1 MTRSVLPPSGEL
13 LRRHGLSPRK
23 SFGQN
28 FLHAPEVLESIVRAC
43 DVGPGDRIIE
53 IGCGLGALTGV
64 LLARGA
70 RVEGIERDRDLCTVL
85 RKELEGNEAFR
96 LHEAD
101 AVRFDYAT
109 LASEDDPLPVVGN
122 LPYQITGPLLF
133 ALLEHH
139 ARTQSWI
146 VMVQKEVGD
155 RLAAGPGSKTYGA
168 PSVTIGHLRS
178 VLKVCNVG
186 RGSFIP
192 PPRVDSLVL
201 KLSPRE
207 QPRGEVPDEVAFRE
221 LVRTAFSQR
230 RKTLANTLKALAP
243 REVVLGWCEAS
254 SVDPGRRP
262 ETLEIEEFAAL
273 ARARHSDAGTP

>member
-1 MTRSVLPPSGEL
+1 MSRSVLPSSAEL

-28 FLHAPEVLESIVRAC
+28 FLHAPEVLEAIVRAC
-43 DVGPGDRIIE
+43 DLEPEERVIE

-70 RVEGIERDRDLCTVL
+70 RVEGIERDRDLCEVL
-85 RKELEGNEAFR
+85 RSELDGNEAFT

-109 LASEDDPLPVVGN
+109 LATPDAPLTVVGN

-139 ARTQSWI
+139 VRTKSWI
-146 VMVQKEVGD
+146 VMVQREVGD

-168 PSVTIGHLRS
+168 PSVTIGHLRE
-178 VLKVCNVG
+178 VTKVCSVG

-192 PPRVDSLVL
+192 PPRVDSVVL
-201 KLSPRE
+201 ELRPRE
-207 QPRGEVPDEVAFRE
+207 PRGEVHDEVAFRQ
-221 LVRTAFSQR
+221 LVRAAFSQR
-230 RKTLANTLKALAP
+230 RKTLSNSLKTLAP
-243 REVVLGWCEAS
+243 RERVLAWCEAS
-254 SVDPGRRP
+254 DVDPQRRP

-273 ARARHSDAGTP
+273 ARARHHDAGTS

>member
-1 MTRSVLPPSGEL
+1 MIRSVLPPSGEL

-28 FLHAPEVLESIVRAC
+28 FLHASEVLEAIVRAC
-43 DVGPGDRIIE
+43 ELQAGERIIE

-64 LLARGA
+64 LLAQGA
-70 RVEGIERDRDLCTVL
+70 RVEGIERDRDLCEVL
-85 RKELEGNEAFR
+85 RRELEGNESFT

-101 AVRFDYAT
+101 AVRFDYST
-109 LASEDDPLPVVGN
+109 LASPDEPLTVVGN

-139 ARTQSWI
+139 GRTKSWI
-146 VMVQKEVGD
+146 VMVQREVGE

-168 PSVTIGHLRS
+168 PSVTIGHLRR
-178 VLKVCNVG
+178 VTKVCSVG

-192 PPRVDSLVL
+192 PPRVDSMVVR
-201 KLSPRE
+201 LSPRE
-207 QPRGEVPDEVAFRE
+207 PRGEVPNEAAFRE
-221 LVRTAFSQR
+221 LVRAAFSQR
-230 RKTLANTLKALAP
+230 RKTLSNSLKTLAP
-243 REVVLGWCEAS
+243 RENVLAWCEAS
-254 SVDPGRRP
+254 SVDPQRRP